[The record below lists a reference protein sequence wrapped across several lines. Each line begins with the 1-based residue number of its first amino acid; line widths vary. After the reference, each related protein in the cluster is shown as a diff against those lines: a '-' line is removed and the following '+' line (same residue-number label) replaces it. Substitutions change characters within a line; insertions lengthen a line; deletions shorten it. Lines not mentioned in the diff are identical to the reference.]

1 MRVERTWADAHA
13 AHRRR
18 SAQSPY
24 ARAGARDAPVV
35 PERSARR
42 ATARRAT
49 TRRATSRQHKDD
61 VEGRI
66 LEYLKEH
73 PQGTAGEIAKRLNA
87 DRDSVAAGL
96 AHMVRARKI
105 TKQHEVG

>member
-1 MRVERTWADAHA
+1 MHTQRTAD
-13 AHRRR
+13 
-18 SAQSPY
+18 
-24 ARAGARDAPVV
+24 GAPSRLTPEPAPADAPVV

-49 TRRATSRQHKDD
+49 TRRATSREHKDD

-66 LEYLKEH
+66 LEYLKDR